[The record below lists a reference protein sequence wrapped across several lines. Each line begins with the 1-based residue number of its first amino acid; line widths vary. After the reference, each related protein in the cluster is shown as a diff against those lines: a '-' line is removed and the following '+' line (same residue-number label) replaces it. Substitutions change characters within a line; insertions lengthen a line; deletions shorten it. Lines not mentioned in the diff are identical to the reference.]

1 MSNICSVCVSPEDI
15 TMFKPEFSYTHT
27 IVKNLMDIEGAKEV
41 IENSPILPIWQARF
55 QKDALIRQAHH
66 TTRIEGTQLTIEQV
80 RDLIDD
86 KPVVARERD
95 IQEVRNYLNV
105 AAFIDEVYGNPDM
118 ELDLRTIRHIHY
130 LILDRIEGGYEPGE
144 FRKIQNYVENNKTK
158 EVVYTPPPASE
169 VPILML
175 ELVDWLR
182 SDNAK
187 QLSPLLKSGIAHYQ
201 LVTIHPFLDGNGRTA
216 RALAN
221 LILYHLGYDIKKL
234 FSLEEYYDMNPADY
248 YEALQSVRTTNTLT
262 TWLEYFTIGI
272 ATELQKIKESVLMHS
287 RDKTVQVALTKRQF
301 KILTYI
307 QEYGRITNQEVQQIA
322 NLSHATAHKELL
334 TLIQSG
340 LLNEKGKARGT
351 YYVLV
356 DDF

>member
-1 MSNICSVCVSPEDI
+1 
-15 TMFKPEFSYTHT
+15 MFKPEFSYTHT

-41 IENSPILPIWQARF
+41 IKNSPILPIWESRL

-86 KPVVARERD
+86 KPVVARKRD
-95 IQEVRNYLNV
+95 IQEVRNYLKV
-105 AAFIDEVYGNPDM
+105 AAFIDEVYADPDM

-130 LILDRIEGGYEPGE
+130 LILDGIEGGYEPGE
-144 FRKIQNYVENNKTK
+144 FRKIQNYVVDNKTK
-158 EVVYTPPPASE
+158 EVIYTPPPASE

-182 SDNAK
+182 SNEASE
-187 QLSPLLKSGIAHYQ
+187 LSPLLKAGIAHYQ

-221 LILYHLGYDIKKL
+221 LILYHSGYDIKKL
-234 FSLEEYYDMNPADY
+234 FSLEEHYDMNPADY
-248 YEALQSVRTTNTLT
+248 YEALQSVRATGILT
-262 TWLEYFTIGI
+262 TWLEYFTVGI
-272 ATELQKIKESVLMHS
+272 AAEMQKIKELVLTHS
-287 RDKTVQVALTKRQF
+287 RDRALRDKIGQIALSERQLT
-301 KILTYI
+301 ILTYV
-307 QEYGRITNQEVQQIA
+307 EKHGRITNRELQQLA
-322 NLSHATAHKELL
+322 DLSHTSAHKELL
-334 TLIQSG
+334 TLVQNG
-340 LLNEKGKARGT
+340 LLNKKGEGRGT
-351 YYVLV
+351 YYVRV

>member
-1 MSNICSVCVSPEDI
+1 
-15 TMFKPEFSYTHT
+15 MFKPEFSYTHT

-41 IENSPILPIWQARF
+41 IENSPILPIWQSRL

-130 LILDRIEGGYEPGE
+130 MILDGIEDGYEPGE
-144 FRKIQNYVENNKTK
+144 FRKIQNYVVNNKTK

-169 VPILML
+169 VSILML
-175 ELVDWLR
+175 ELVDWMR

-187 QLSPLLKSGIAHYQ
+187 QLSPLLRSGIAHYQ

-221 LILYHLGYDIKKL
+221 LILYHSGYDIKKL

-248 YEALQSVRTTNTLT
+248 YEALQSVRTIGVLT
-262 TWLEYFTIGI
+262 TWLEYFTAGI
-272 ATELQKIKESVLMHS
+272 ATEMQKIKELVLTHS
-287 RDKTVQVALTKRQF
+287 RDRALRDKIGQVALTERQL
-301 KILTYI
+301 KILAYV
-307 QEYGRITNQEVQQIA
+307 EEHGRITNRELQQIA
-322 NLSHATAHKELL
+322 NLSHETAHKELL

-340 LLNEKGKARGT
+340 LLNKKGKARGT

>member
-1 MSNICSVCVSPEDI
+1 
-15 TMFKPEFSYTHT
+15 MFKPEFSYTHT

-41 IENSPILPIWQARF
+41 IENSPIPPIWQSRL

-130 LILDRIEGGYEPGE
+130 MILDGIEDGYEPGE
-144 FRKIQNYVENNKTK
+144 FRKIQNYVVNNKTK

-169 VPILML
+169 VSILML
-175 ELVDWLR
+175 ELVDWMR

-187 QLSPLLKSGIAHYQ
+187 QLSPLLRSGIAHYQ

-221 LILYHLGYDIKKL
+221 LILYHSGYDIKKL

-248 YEALQSVRTTNTLT
+248 YEVLQSVRTIGTLT
-262 TWLEYFTIGI
+262 TWLEYFTAGI
-272 ATELQKIKESVLMHS
+272 ATEMQKIKELVLTHS
-287 RDKTVQVALTKRQF
+287 RDRALRDKIGQVALTERQL
-301 KILTYI
+301 KILAYV
-307 QEYGRITNQEVQQIA
+307 EEHGRITNRELQQIA
-322 NLSHATAHKELL
+322 NLSHETAHKELL

-340 LLNEKGKARGT
+340 LLNKKGKARGT

>member
-1 MSNICSVCVSPEDI
+1 
-15 TMFKPEFSYTHT
+15 MFKPEFNYTHT

-41 IENSPILPIWQARF
+41 IENSSILPIWQSRL

-80 RDLIDD
+80 RDVIDD

-95 IQEVRNYLNV
+95 IQEVRNYLKV
-105 AAFIDEVYGNPDM
+105 AAFIDEVYADPDM

-130 LILDRIEGGYEPGE
+130 LILDGIKGGYEPGE
-144 FRKIQNYVENNKTK
+144 FRKIQNYVVNNKTK
-158 EVVYTPPPASE
+158 EVIYTPPSASE

-182 SDNAK
+182 SNEASE
-187 QLSPLLKSGIAHYQ
+187 LSPILKAGIAHYQ

-234 FSLEEYYDMNPADY
+234 FSLEEHYDMNPADY
-248 YEALQSVRTTNTLT
+248 YEALQSVRTTGTLT
-262 TWLEYFTIGI
+262 TWLEYFTVGI
-272 ATELQKIKESVLMHS
+272 AAEMQKIKELVLTHS
-287 RDKTVQVALTKRQF
+287 RDRALRDKIGQIALSERQLA
-301 KILTYI
+301 ILTYV
-307 QEYGRITNQEVQQIA
+307 EKHGRITNRELQELVE
-322 NLSHATAHKELL
+322 LSHTTAHKELL
-334 TLIQSG
+334 TLVQSG
-340 LLNEKGKARGT
+340 LLNKKGKARGT
-351 YYVLV
+351 YYIRV